1 MSKKVIQSLM
11 KSFLFSFLLLLCA
24 YTSHANDGA
33 YMGSGNHLI
42 PISETDISVKKEI
55 LTITLVGDKAIVDVY
70 YEMYNPGKEK
80 KVIVGFE
87 APSPAGD
94 ATHELKDNGHP
105 YISDFTILVNDTK
118 RDHTINYFIKDD
130 PSYKRSMSLKEFKK
144 YIENNGESQYVLSY
158 VFSANFVKGINIIK
172 HTYTYEMSSN
182 VSLKYS
188 FDYILTAA
196 NRWANNRIDD
206 FTLNI
211 KAGDESYISILPTF
225 FSKTNGWS
233 IIGKGT
239 MKYGPNPDINTQ
251 EDYKK
256 SLWLFVND
264 GYIQFKKKKF
274 HPKGELDFCK
284 PNDNGENS
292 DILEWA
298 EKQMYLMKKNKQ

>member
-1 MSKKVIQSLM
+1 M
-11 KSFLFSFLLLLCA
+11 KYLLLSLLLLVFS

-42 PISETDISVKKEI
+42 PINETDISVKNEI
-55 LTITLVGDKAIVDVY
+55 LTITLIGDKAVVEVY
-70 YEMYNPGKEK
+70 YEMYNPGNEK
-80 KVIVGFE
+80 NVIVGFE
-87 APSPAGD
+87 APSPGGD
-94 ATHELKDNGHP
+94 ARHDLKDNGHP
-105 YISDFTILVNDTK
+105 YISDFTISVNGTK
-118 RDHTINYFIKDD
+118 SDYTINYFTKDD
-130 PSYKRSMSLKEFKK
+130 PSYKKSMSLKEFKK

-158 VFSANFVKGINIIK
+158 VFSANFVKGKNIIK

-196 NRWANNRIDD
+196 NRWANNGIDD

-211 KAGDESYISILPTF
+211 KTNKEPYLSILPTF

-239 MKYGPNPDINTQ
+239 MKYGPNPDDNSR
-251 EDYKK
+251 EDYRNT
-256 SLWLFVND
+256 LWFFVVD

-284 PNDNGENS
+284 PNDIDADS
-292 DILEWA
+292 DILKWA
-298 EKQMYLMKKNKQ
+298 ERQLSLLKNNKR

>member
-1 MSKKVIQSLM
+1 M
-11 KSFLFSFLLLLCA
+11 KSFLFVLLFLCHA
-24 YTSHANDGA
+24 YSTLANDGA

-55 LTITLVGDKAIVDVY
+55 LTITLVGNKAVVDVY

-87 APSPAGD
+87 APSPGED
-94 ATHELKDNGHP
+94 ANDELKDNGHP
-105 YISDFTILVNDTK
+105 YISDFTISVNDK
-118 RDHTINYFIKDD
+118 KSDYTINYFIKDD

-144 YIENNGESQYVLSY
+144 YMENNRESQYVLSY
-158 VFSANFVKGINIIK
+158 VFSANFVNGINIIK
-172 HTYTYEMSSN
+172 HTYTYEMSNS
-182 VSLKYS
+182 VYLKYS

-211 KAGDESYISILPTF
+211 NAGNESYIAILPTF

-233 IIGKGT
+233 IIGKGI

-256 SLWLFVND
+256 SLWFFVDD
-264 GYIQFKKKKF
+264 GFIQFKKKKF
-274 HPKGELDFCK
+274 HPKGELDFCN
-284 PNDNGENS
+284 PNDNGDDSE
-292 DILEWA
+292 ILEWA
-298 EKQMYLMKKNKQ
+298 EKQMFLLKKNKR

>member
-1 MSKKVIQSLM
+1 MKHLLLSLLLI
-11 KSFLFSFLLLLCA
+11 LFSN
-24 YTSHANDGA
+24 TSHANDGA

-42 PISETDISVKKEI
+42 PINETDISVKKEI
-55 LTITLVGDKAIVDVY
+55 LTITLVGDKAVVDVY
-70 YEMYNPGKEK
+70 YEMYNPGNEK
-80 KVIVGFE
+80 NVIIGFE
-87 APSPAGD
+87 APSPGEEASHD
-94 ATHELKDNGHP
+94 LKDNGHP
-105 YISDFTILVNDTK
+105 YISDFTISVNNTK
-118 RDHTINYFIKDD
+118 SDYTINYFIKDD

-144 YIENNGESQYVLSY
+144 YIEINGESQYVLSY
-158 VFSANFVKGINIIK
+158 VFSANFVKGINTIK

-211 KAGDESYISILPTF
+211 KAGNESYMTIFPTF
-225 FSKTNGWS
+225 FSKTIGWS

-239 MKYGPNPDINTQ
+239 MKYGPNPDANTR
-251 EDYKK
+251 EDYNKT
-256 SLWLFVND
+256 LWFFVVD

-284 PNDNGENS
+284 PNDIDEDS
-292 DILEWA
+292 DILKWA
-298 EKQMYLMKKNKQ
+298 EKQMSLLKKSKR